1 MYHAN
6 RNRAGVAILILY
18 IINFHKETDFHGPQ
32 ETNKSLYNDKGVK
45 LSDNRTLA
53 LNYMNKY

>member
-1 MYHAN
+1 MQIETEQGWLY
-6 RNRAGVAILILY
+6 LY